1 MKPNPFRKLPESV
14 EIDGKIYPV
23 DSDFR
28 FGVAIETEILSEE
41 KPDVFSLLTAF
52 YKGNIPLNVEEAVNR
67 MVDFFRLSEDGI
79 QPQENGKKGGRIY
92 DYEMDADVILASF
105 LTSYGIDLSVA
116 SLHWWTFRRLMLN
129 LPHDTPFKERVKF
142 RTADLNKLG
151 KDERKHYKK
160 MRALYAIKKHPGE
173 KSMTVEERDAA
184 LKEKIRRRYEEA
196 QKKSEQKEP

>member
-1 MKPNPFRKLPESV
+1 MKPNPFRRLPESV
-14 EIDGKIYPV
+14 EIDGEHIPI

-28 FGVAIETEILSEE
+28 IGVAIETEIISEE
-41 KPDVFSLLTAF
+41 KPDVYGLLQAF
-52 YKGNIPLNVEEAVNR
+52 YKGNIPLNVEGAVNR
-67 MVDFFRLSEDGI
+67 MVDFFKLSEDGEE
-79 QPQENGKKGGRIY
+79 PQNNGKKGGRIY

-105 LTSYGIDLSVA
+105 LTAYGIDLSTA

-129 LPHDTPFKERVKF
+129 LPQDTPFKERVLY
-142 RTADLNKLG
+142 RTADLNKLS
-151 KDERKHYKK
+151 KDMRKHYKK

-196 QKKSEQKEP
+196 QKKREQKEP